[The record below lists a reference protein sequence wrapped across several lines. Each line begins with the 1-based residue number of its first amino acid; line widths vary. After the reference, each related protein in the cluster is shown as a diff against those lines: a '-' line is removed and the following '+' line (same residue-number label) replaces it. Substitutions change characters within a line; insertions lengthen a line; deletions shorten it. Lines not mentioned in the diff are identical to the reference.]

1 MDPIGDLPSEFHSN
15 DSKTPNKKKKK
26 KKKGRKEE
34 TDFSRSKMKISENF
48 NRQYVALESLVFRGY
63 SKKSQGE

>member
-15 DSKTPNKKKKK
+15 DSKTPKK